1 MAPCKKHMGMMLNL
15 VLVLDRNEIWES
27 VILHISASAVL
38 LAAFQGVIQSLGKS
52 FHFFLNCIS
61 LQRGW
66 RLYKYL

>member
-1 MAPCKKHMGMMLNL
+1 MGMMLNL

-27 VILHISASAVL
+27 VFLHISASAVL
-38 LAAFQGVIQSLGKS
+38 LTAFEGVIQSLGKS

>member
-27 VILHISASAVL
+27 VFLHISASAVL
-38 LAAFQGVIQSLGKS
+38 LTAFQGVIQSLGKS